1 MTDAVLGDVE
11 DIETCVREGRRP
23 RDNGPYRFLVGD
35 ALFRF
40 APVVCNDASHTGRS
54 VLELAALTPVESHV
68 VFVVQA
74 DGLLEEIRLEE
85 TVDLRDG
92 VEKFLAFK
100 SDRIF
105 RLLIDGRD
113 YHWGGAFISGATVL
127 KLSKA
132 DQDTHGVWLQNPD
145 GAERQIRAGELVDLG
160 QPGVEVFVTRAV
172 ADA

>member
-1 MTDAVLGDVE
+1 VLFAVLV
-11 DIETCVREGRRP
+11 
-23 RDNGPYRFLVGD
+23 
-35 ALFRF
+35 
-40 APVVCNDASHTGRS
+40 
-54 VLELAALTPVESHV
+54 
-68 VFVVQA
+68 
-74 DGLLEEIRLEE
+74 DGLLEETRLEE
-85 TVDLRDG
+85 SIDLRDR

>member
-40 APVVCNDASHTGRS
+40 APVICDDASHTGRS
-54 VLELAALTPVESHV
+54 LLELAALTPVESHV

-105 RLLIDGRD
+105 RLMVNGHD
-113 YHWGGAFISGATVL
+113 YQWGGPFVSGATVL
-127 KLSKA
+127 KLAKA
-132 DQDTHGVWLQNPD
+132 DPSADGVWQIGAD
-145 GAERQIRAGELVDLG
+145 GEERRIGPTELVDLA
-160 QPGVEVFVTRAV
+160 QPGVETFVTRPLAG
-172 ADA
+172 